1 MTTMTTTLISI
12 QEEDALRRILAHHDA
27 LTSRRLVQDL
37 SALVGWVRETEAAK
51 GRFER
56 GTGPMPMLSLLSTL
70 GIYGGEAICPT
81 PNPPAA
87 TDG

>member
-12 QEEDALRRILAHHDA
+12 QEEDALRRILAHHGA
-27 LTSRRLVQDL
+27 LTSRKLVQDL

-70 GIYGGEAICPT
+70 GIYGGEAIGPT
-81 PNPPAA
+81 PVPPEGDNA
-87 TDG
+87 